1 MSEHLEL
8 LSDII
13 DDINE
18 WEDYEEDV
26 KTNPWNN

>member
-1 MSEHLEL
+1 MSELLEL